1 MYEGNTGIF
10 GAMQDEEQKGGYQ
23 YIRTTDE
30 NDPDTIYNLLFKD
43 YDTSGGEMSRG
54 KSIKTG

>member
-43 YDTSGGEMSRG
+43 YDKENQ
-54 KSIKTG
+54 